1 MPDESPNPETKQ
13 VLEITDVMA
22 ILPHRFPFLLIDRV
36 IERSRMKRIV
46 AIKSVTINEPF
57 FTGHFPGYPIMP
69 GVLVVE
75 AMAQAG
81 GLLLLPEIPDRD
93 KKLMV
98 FTGIER
104 AKFRRPVA
112 PGDQLRIEVEVL
124 NWRVSAARLEG
135 KAYVDGKLACEAVI
149 LCAVVPRV
157 PETATPTSPAAPEP
171 PAPEAPKSPALEA
184 AVTE

>member
-1 MPDESPNPETKQ
+1 MQAENPNPETKQ
-13 VLEITDVMA
+13 VLEITDIMA
-22 ILPHRFPFLLIDRV
+22 ILPHRYPFLLIDRV
-36 IERSRMKRIV
+36 IERERMKRIV
-46 AIKSVTINEPF
+46 AIKNVTINEPF

-81 GLLLLPEIPDRD
+81 GLLLLPEIPDRE

-104 AKFRRPVA
+104 AKFRKPVA
-112 PGDQLRIEVEVL
+112 PGDQLRIEVEVM

-135 KAYVDGKLACEAVI
+135 KAFVDGKLACEAVI

-157 PETATPTSPAAPEP
+157 P
-171 PAPEAPKSPALEA
+171 PEAPSAPKPAAAEPAPVLEA
-184 AVTE
+184 VVSE